1 MVKTMAQSKN
11 TAATKAK
18 APAKKGAADWKAEVL
33 EKEKKRVPT
42 AVLEQRHL
50 EKADSL
56 LPELDIPV
64 RDYADLKKDGYI
76 ELYRLLFLI
85 REVEARLTRL
95 YRQGKIVGGVYLSKG
110 MEAIAIGSGFA
121 LKRGTDWLFPM
132 HRSLG
137 AHLAFGQRPFKLYAQ
152 YMGRA
157 DGPTRGRDGNTHMSD
172 RELQITGMI
181 SHLGS
186 MIPVAVGAAIGSRMQ
201 GKKAVALTYIGDGG
215 ASIGDFHE
223 GLNFAAV
230 ANAPFVLIVENNQ
243 YAYST
248 PIIAQYG
255 AARIIDRAPGY
266 GIHGEIVDGNNVY
279 AVYETTKNAV
289 ERARNGG
296 GPTLIEAV
304 TMRMRGHSEHDDHFY
319 VPNELLEKWAERD
332 PILRAQRFLEK
343 SGYLKEKARLELE
356 AKVIEL
362 IESEIALAEQSPF
375 PSPDDL
381 MDSVFYTT
389 HKKKA
394 GV

>member
-1 MVKTMAQSKN
+1 MA
-11 TAATKAK
+11 TATKTK
-18 APAKKGAADWKAEVL
+18 PAPAAASRIKPESNGGTDWRAEVL
-33 EKEKKRVPT
+33 EQEKKRVPSL
-42 AVLEQRHL
+42 VLQQQHL
-50 EKADSL
+50 EKMDSL

-64 RDYADLKKDGYI
+64 REYGDLKRDGYV

-110 MEAIAIGSGFA
+110 TEAIAIGSGFS

-132 HRSLG
+132 HRDLG

-157 DGPTRGRDGNTHMSD
+157 EGPTKGRDGNTHMSD
-172 RELQITGMI
+172 RHLQIIGMI

-186 MIPVAVGAAIGSRMQ
+186 MIPVAVGAAIGSRLQ
-201 GKKAVALTYIGDGG
+201 GKNAVALTYIGDGG

-223 GLNFAAV
+223 GLNYAAV

-266 GIHGEIVDGNNVY
+266 GIPGEIVDGNNVF
-279 AVYETTKNAV
+279 AVYETCKAAV
-289 ERARNGG
+289 DRARNGG

-319 VPNELLEKWAERD
+319 VPKELLAKWAERD
-332 PILRAQRFLEK
+332 PLPRAQRFLEET
-343 SGYLKEKARLELE
+343 GYLKEKARLELE
-356 AKVIEL
+356 AKTVEYIEA
-362 IESEIALAEQSPF
+362 EIALAEQSPV
-375 PSPDDL
+375 PSTDDL
-381 MDSVFYTT
+381 EESAFYST
-389 HKKKA
+389 HKKWRTD
-394 GV
+394 